1 MSEEKRREEKGKRA
15 VGEKNVIYED
25 EDIVVLRAPDDEE
38 LIELVKKKIAENG
51 KPVSWKELR
60 AYFSGLAGEDR
71 LRKVLI
77 RLIENDEVIEM
88 PDGTFALPGM
98 EKGYVPR
105 SDVKRVRPLAPR
117 KFKARWGSMA
127 SRLRRLGVLEEG
139 ASAQASS
146 GSSDS

>member
-1 MSEEKRREEKGKRA
+1 LSEEKKRGGKGRRSLE
-15 VGEKNVIYED
+15 EKNVIYED
-25 EDIVVLRAPDDEE
+25 DDIIVMRAPDDEE

-98 EKGYVPR
+98 EKGYIPR
-105 SDVKRVRPLAPR
+105 ADVKRVRPLAPR

-127 SRLRRLGVLEEG
+127 SRLRRLGILEEG
-139 ASAQASS
+139 VSTSS
-146 GSSDS
+146 GSS

>member
-1 MSEEKRREEKGKRA
+1 MVEKKREGRGKR
-15 VGEKNVIYED
+15 GEESPKGVIYED
-25 EDIVVLRAPDDEE
+25 EDIVVMRAPDDEE
-38 LIELVKKKIAENG
+38 LIDLVKKKIADNG
-51 KPVSWKELR
+51 KPISWKELR
-60 AYFSGLAGEDR
+60 IYFSGLAGEDR

-77 RLIENDEVIEM
+77 KLIENDEIIEM

-127 SRLRRLGVLEEG
+127 SRLRRLGVIEE
-139 ASAQASS
+139 SETTTKN
-146 GSSDS
+146 

>member
-1 MSEEKRREEKGKRA
+1 LGGTVSEEKKKGGKGKKA
-15 VGEKNVIYED
+15 VEGKNIIYED
-25 EDIVVLRAPDDEE
+25 EDIVVMRAPDDEE

-98 EKGYVPR
+98 EKGYIPR
-105 SDVKRVRPLAPR
+105 ADVKRVRPLAPR

-127 SRLRRLGVLEEG
+127 SRLRRLGILEEG
-139 ASAQASS
+139 ASTSS
-146 GSSDS
+146 GSS

>member
-1 MSEEKRREEKGKRA
+1 MSEEKKKGGKGRRGD
-15 VGEKNVIYED
+15 EKNVIYED
-25 EDIVVLRAPDDEE
+25 EDIIVMRAPDDEE

-77 RLIENDEVIEM
+77 KLIENDEVIEM

-98 EKGYVPR
+98 EKGYIPR

-127 SRLRRLGVLEEG
+127 SRLRRLGVLEE
-139 ASAQASS
+139 STASS
-146 GSSDS
+146 GATASQ

>member
-1 MSEEKRREEKGKRA
+1 MSEEKKKGGRGKKA
-15 VGEKNVIYED
+15 VDEKNVIYED
-25 EDIVVLRAPDDEE
+25 EDIIVMRAPDDEE

-77 RLIENDEVIEM
+77 RLIENDEIIEM

-98 EKGYVPR
+98 EKGYIPR

-127 SRLRRLGVLEEG
+127 SRLRRLGVLEETTT
-139 ASAQASS
+139 ASS
-146 GSSDS
+146 SAASSQ

>member
-1 MSEEKRREEKGKRA
+1 LGGTVSEEKKKGGKGKKI
-15 VGEKNVIYED
+15 VEGKNIIYED
-25 EDIVVLRAPDDEE
+25 EDIVVMRAPDDEE

-77 RLIENDEVIEM
+77 KLIENDEVIEM

-98 EKGYVPR
+98 EKGYIPR
-105 SDVKRVRPLAPR
+105 ADVKRVRPLAPR

-127 SRLRRLGVLEEG
+127 SRLRRLGILEEG
-139 ASAQASS
+139 ASTSS
-146 GSSDS
+146 GSS

>member
-1 MSEEKRREEKGKRA
+1 MSEEKKKGGKGRKSD
-15 VGEKNVIYED
+15 EKNVIYED
-25 EDIVVLRAPDDEE
+25 EDIIVMRAPDDEE

-77 RLIENDEVIEM
+77 KLIENDEIIEM

-98 EKGYVPR
+98 EKGYIPR

-127 SRLRRLGVLEEG
+127 SRLRRLGVLEES
-139 ASAQASS
+139 ASASS
-146 GSSDS
+146 GATASQ

>member
-1 MSEEKRREEKGKRA
+1 MSEKKREGRGKRE
-15 VGEKNVIYED
+15 GEEPKKVIYED
-25 EDIVVLRAPDDEE
+25 EDIVVMRAPDDEE
-38 LIELVKKKIAENG
+38 LIELVKKKIADNG
-51 KPVSWKELR
+51 KPISWKELR

-77 RLIENDEVIEM
+77 KLIENDEILEM

-98 EKGYVPR
+98 ERGYVPR

-127 SRLRRLGVLEEG
+127 SRLRRLGMVEE
-139 ASAQASS
+139 STTPSN
-146 GSSDS
+146 

>member
-1 MSEEKRREEKGKRA
+1 MSEEKKKGGKGRKSE
-15 VGEKNVIYED
+15 EKNVIYED
-25 EDIVVLRAPDDEE
+25 EDIIVMRAPDDEE

-77 RLIENDEVIEM
+77 KLIENDEVIEM

-98 EKGYVPR
+98 EKGYIPR

-127 SRLRRLGVLEEG
+127 SRLRRLGVLEE
-139 ASAQASS
+139 STSASS
-146 GSSDS
+146 GATASQ